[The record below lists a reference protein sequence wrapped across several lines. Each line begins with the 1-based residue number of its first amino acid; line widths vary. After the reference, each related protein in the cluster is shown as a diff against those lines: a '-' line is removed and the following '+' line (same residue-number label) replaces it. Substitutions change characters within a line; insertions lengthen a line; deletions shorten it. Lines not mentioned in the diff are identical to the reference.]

1 MFNNWEFME
10 LLEDLSL
17 GNDYHLLNQANWTKL
32 KVAFGGGPE
41 IPFFSYQED
50 VQVTLPDGTIEIKKE
65 SKHDFD
71 PIRVGVHVMKR
82 NKENCGPSLTL
93 LVSKHMT
100 HTQFKNYL
108 AQVRTD
114 IGSRVDMFVVNAP
127 SMPIIQEVPKEKR
140 TLD

>member
-1 MFNNWEFME
+1 M
-10 LLEDLSL
+10 
-17 GNDYHLLNQANWTKL
+17 
-32 KVAFGGGPE
+32 
-41 IPFFSYQED
+41 
-50 VQVTLPDGTIEIKKE
+50 QVTLPDGTIEIKKE

-108 AQVRTD
+108 A
-114 IGSRVDMFVVNAP
+114 
-127 SMPIIQEVPKEKR
+127 
-140 TLD
+140 